1 MNYRL
6 TAYILGQIAV
16 ITAAFMLVPF
26 AMTFG
31 YGEYEYNTPLAFGVT
46 IGVLLLVGIP
56 CVVLKPKDSS
66 IRARGGFVIVALA
79 WICMSVFGALP
90 FRINGAIP
98 NFIDCLFETVSGFTT
113 TGASIIP
120 NVEIMPK
127 SLLFWRSMTHWIGG
141 MGVLVFV
148 IAVLPKSNPAIVHLL
163 KAEVPGPQFGKIVSK
178 LRFTA
183 RILYGIYIV
192 LTALEVVLLVID
204 KNVDLFDSFIHAFGT
219 AGTGGF
225 SNYVDSV
232 GHFDSVY
239 VDVVIT
245 VFMMIFSMNF
255 NLFYFILIGHVREA
269 LKSEE
274 LHWMLSIFVGAT
286 LALTVCL
293 LVNNV
298 YSTFAEA
305 LRYSAFQA
313 STIMSTTGFATAD
326 FATWPTFAQ
335 FVLVLLMFIGG
346 SAGSTAGGL
355 KVSRVIILFKNG
367 IRNFKKACSPRS
379 FNTVRLDGKPVSDE
393 LSHSVSSYFIVYITI
408 FVASCLLVSV
418 VEHATFDFTTHI
430 SAVASCL
437 NNVGP
442 GLGAV
447 GPLYSYAD
455 YSIFSKIVLTVDML
469 LGRLEVVPL
478 LLLFYP
484 KVWSPAK

>member
-1 MNYRL
+1 M
-6 TAYILGQIAV
+6 
-16 ITAAFMLVPF
+16 
-26 AMTFG
+26 
-31 YGEYEYNTPLAFGVT
+31 
-46 IGVLLLVGIP
+46 
-56 CVVLKPKDSS
+56 
-66 IRARGGFVIVALA
+66 
-79 WICMSVFGALP
+79 
-90 FRINGAIP
+90 
-98 NFIDCLFETVSGFTT
+98 
-113 TGASIIP
+113 
-120 NVEIMPK
+120 
-127 SLLFWRSMTHWIGG
+127 
-141 MGVLVFV
+141 
-148 IAVLPKSNPAIVHLL
+148 
-163 KAEVPGPQFGKIVSK
+163 
-178 LRFTA
+178 
-183 RILYGIYIV
+183 
-192 LTALEVVLLVID
+192 
-204 KNVDLFDSFIHAFGT
+204 
-219 AGTGGF
+219 
-225 SNYVDSV
+225 
-232 GHFDSVY
+232 
-239 VDVVIT
+239 
-245 VFMMIFSMNF
+245 
-255 NLFYFILIGHVREA
+255 
-269 LKSEE
+269 
-274 LHWMLSIFVGAT
+274 
-286 LALTVCL
+286 
-293 LVNNV
+293 VNNV
-298 YSTFAEA
+298 YATFGEA

-326 FATWPTFAQ
+326 FATWPAFAQ
-335 FVLVLLMFIGG
+335 FALVLLMFIGG

>member
-16 ITAAFMLVPF
+16 VTAAFMLVPF
-26 AMTFG
+26 VMTFG

-56 CVVLKPKDSS
+56 CIILKPKDSS

-90 FRINGAIP
+90 FRISGAIP

-120 NVEIMPK
+120 NVEIIPK

-183 RILYGIYIV
+183 RILYGIYIA

-269 LKSEE
+269 VKSEE
-274 LHWMLSIFVGAT
+274 LRWMLSIFVGAT
-286 LALTVCL
+286 LAITVCL

-298 YSTFAEA
+298 YETFGEA
-305 LRYSAFQA
+305 LRYSSFQA
-313 STIMSTTGFATAD
+313 STIMSTTGYATAD
-326 FATWPTFAQ
+326 FATWPAFAQ

-379 FNTVRLDGKPVSDE
+379 YYTIRLDCKPVSDE

-408 FVASCLLVSV
+408 FAASCLLVSA